1 MIIDIT
7 GSAQLQ
13 TCQEFGRSMG
23 DALHFRLRKVA
34 CESAGEKEELERWC
48 KYANKLEDFVFFRPD
63 GFTVCSMSVNDEVLG
78 KVLLTS
84 Y

>member
-13 TCQEFGRSMG
+13 TCQEIGKSMG

-34 CESAGEKEELERWC
+34 CESAGEELERWC
-48 KYANKLEDFVFFRPD
+48 KYANKLEDFFFSLARWFD
-63 GFTVCSMSVNDEVLG
+63 SL
-78 KVLLTS
+78 
-84 Y
+84 